1 MSRKTYKLNEI
12 EEYDAAY
19 TSTMYGKLRFVIDQN
34 PRGIVDVY
42 EGTELYSKV
51 HGKDG
56 IGKLL
61 YFESDDKGRKIIV
74 IEYTDGSTVVCFT
87 ESGKI
92 LYYKKR
98 QSINRTKKI
107 GNENYYVIS
116 RNGKCNVFDIDG
128 NQYINDWYS
137 FVDILDYNLFFAQ
150 NGTRPGKFFNRK
162 GELLL
167 DGARPD
173 PYESELKINGTKLF
187 VIDKLDTSGFIK
199 NVMTN
204 DGKIL
209 LDEWST
215 KDIALLNVETREG
228 KLRSDPKDRSYIC
241 AISQNPNK
249 IGKLIY
255 TYRIYYYNKD
265 KKEAIRVS
273 DDTITNLARKYV
285 KNKDIIIAW
294 DDNKKMNILGTDGFV
309 FDEFIDQIYINHI
322 GITLEEWQEDFI
334 KSGLIVCENDGK
346 YNLVENSTD
355 VKMFDS
361 FVDNV
366 IKQENIFN
374 DYQPLIL
381 IKYADNACDIA
392 SISDLKPE
400 FNASLSDILENS
412 DGFIFFTMGKNKYLY
427 MGEDKY
433 VECENC
439 INSYYGICI
448 KKEYG
453 YMFEFNGKF
462 SSTYD
467 NVYDID
473 SLFPIVEIDGK
484 YNFFDWAI
492 CKVCF
497 NEWFDDVEPYDAKYM
512 KGIMDSGERGYNR
525 KGGHEFTV
533 YKTGK
538 REQVGYFPDKNFG
551 IA

>member
-1 MSRKTYKLNEI
+1 MSRKLYKLNEI
-12 EEYDAAY
+12 DNHIDCHAQVI
-19 TSTMYGKLRFVIDQN
+19 GKLTFAINDNSGQ
-34 PRGIVDVY
+34 PVDVY
-42 EGTELYSKV
+42 DGTELYSEN
-51 HGKDG
+51 HGKKFPGKYLWGETRFDGRIITIEYSDLSTVMCFCQSGEIVYYDG
-56 IGKLL
+56 IQEIQSTKEIDRRSYLTITR
-61 YFESDDKGRKIIV
+61 DKK
-74 IEYTDGSTVVCFT
+74 
-87 ESGKI
+87 
-92 LYYKKR
+92 
-98 QSINRTKKI
+98 
-107 GNENYYVIS
+107 
-116 RNGKCNVFDIDG
+116 KCNIFDIDG
-128 NQYINDWYS
+128 KQCLKEWGRYADVFTPDLFWEEINNKQMFLNS
-137 FVDILDYNLFFAQ
+137 
-150 NGTRPGKFFNRK
+150 K
-162 GELLL
+162 GEVVLENASVDSLGPSLQINYDEEFICVQRVDPKRNAYVLNLLTRNGKLLL
-167 DGARPD
+167 P
-173 PYESELKINGTKLF
+173 
-187 VIDKLDTSGFIK
+187 
-199 NVMTN
+199 
-204 DGKIL
+204 
-209 LDEWST
+209 EWAT
-215 KDIALLNVETREG
+215 KDIKGFSVDTKEG
-228 KLRSDPKDRSYIC
+228 KLCETSKRTTFIC
-241 AISQNPNK
+241 SQFQNPNK
-249 IGKLIY
+249 VGKLFYKIY
-255 TYRIYYYNKD
+255 RYD
-265 KKEAIRVS
+265 KKKNEAISVT
-273 DDTITNLARKYV
+273 DDVITTIDRKYV
-285 KNKDIIIAW
+285 ANKDIVLAW
-294 DDNKKMNILGTDGFV
+294 NDTQKVNILSPDGFV
-309 FDEFIDQIYINHI
+309 FDHFIDQVYIQHI
-322 GITLEEWQEDFI
+322 GINLEEWQEDFI

-381 IKYADNACDIA
+381 IKYADNTCDIA

-412 DGFIFFTMGKNKYLY
+412 DGFIFFTIGKNKYLY

-512 KGIMDSGERGYNR
+512 KGTMDSGERGYNR

-533 YKTGK
+533 YKNGK